1 MKEALW
7 GKYLQAAI
15 IRNQEMK
22 KKCEGRAWGEFASVL
37 DSTPQRIATFTAE
50 SIYAVECQANRF
62 SPLIPDS

>member
-15 IRNQEMK
+15 IRNQEIK
-22 KKCEGRAWGEFASVL
+22 REVRGRAWGEFASVL

-50 SIYAVECQANRF
+50 SIY
-62 SPLIPDS
+62 PLDC